1 MAKKAK
7 NGKDDPAADAP
18 TAAVTTRALTLAE
31 HPKATRQIRT
41 GRAWGA
47 LLGFAA
53 MLVLSLRAGRPLED
67 GLARALQA
75 GIGCYLVAWAVM
87 VIAWRQLAQA
97 EIEHARKRIVAALL
111 EMEAAER
118 GGSSGG

>member
-1 MAKKAK
+1 MAKKQK
-7 NGKDDPAADAP
+7 NGKGAADDTLVMPAAK
-18 TAAVTTRALTLAE
+18 RGLSLAD

-53 MLVLSLRAGRPLED
+53 MLVLSLRAGRPMED
-67 GLARALQA
+67 ALARALQA
-75 GIGCYLVAWAVM
+75 GIGSYLVAWAVM

-118 GGSSGG
+118 GGSSTG

>member
-1 MAKKAK
+1 MAKNAK
-7 NGKDDPAADAP
+7 GKGEAEAAAEGDR
-18 TAAVTTRALTLAE
+18 RALTLAE

-41 GRAWGA
+41 VRAWAA

-53 MLVLSLRAGRPLED
+53 VLVLAVRAGQELEEAL
-67 GLARALQA
+67 GRALIA
-75 GIGCYLVAWAVM
+75 GIASYVAAWMTM
-87 VIAWRQLAQA
+87 VAAWRQLAQA

-118 GGSSGG
+118 GA